1 MSTTPVDLDAL
12 AQQSGAISSTPTASP
27 PPAGGVDLDALA
39 QQSGAISS
47 TTAQPSLMSNLRSS
61 MSELGQQANRAV
73 QGASKS
79 YAQVPATVGKVIQN
93 IPGVGP
99 FLSKHTD
106 LDATTKQYAAEAARP
121 IAPTSGGDTTA
132 ATTGAALETMAEW
145 MAGEGELKA
154 LTQGERLV
162 KIGQNIKLLEK
173 MPRLAEAIA
182 AHPDVAATLATAA
195 RQGTVQGAQTLAH
208 GGTASEAA
216 TSAGT
221 AAVLGGALEGGLR
234 GLGSAAE
241 AAAPRTTPIEGA
253 DFPTRPDATLNLR
266 PLAGGAPDAATG
278 AVDEALSNMGQR
290 AVARSLNRNLAARA
304 EIEATARPAPVAPAV
319 VTDASRMLPAPE
331 ATSPTFTVP
340 PAVTPTDVATA
351 PTFAPTSTQ
360 YAGTETVPNPNFQP
374 LGGTA
379 PEVTV
384 PGQSVEDAA
393 QQAGTQ
399 VQTVPPRVIE
409 PQVSPDTRTPAQQRL
424 DQVRGIPPE
433 AVTGPATIQQARPPL
448 YRQPEIIT
456 PSTMERTGGGNL
468 ILTSDGQQ
476 MSIAR
481 ARAQQGQYESIM
493 DDPQIWSELGTRQQR
508 AIQNAH
514 ADISGQLR
522 TIDDAAASQQQ
533 SFADYA
539 ARQQGTIDDYAASQP
554 HFDAPDVA
562 DAVANTGSLADASHQ
577 LKANNGVFWTKA
589 DALSG
594 GRFTELRNQE
604 KALQNAL
611 RSEGRT
617 GDRATLAQ
625 QLQDNQTAQENLFE
639 QHRTQLSPQEWDM
652 HRAGYQDGMVLGNY
666 DSLIQSHFNGITRAD
681 VADNGNLQRVFN
693 PSEGFNQQIENFLNK
708 GTNRAVLERTIGRE
722 GILNT
727 KQIGQLFENSDRQAA
742 TGDLLDSIGSAIR
755 RHHYGIG
762 GLTGGGLAYGATHSV
777 GAGLG
782 ILGGSVLAGTATGT
796 INHVAQRIASDPA
809 FAKSFIYAV
818 RNGVAPRIAGPLLAA
833 AFMRRTPPPQPAPPP
848 Q

>member
-1 MSTTPVDLDAL
+1 MDTLLMATPSNSTSAAAAPPDVVFDA
-12 AQQSGAISSTPTASP
+12 PTTAPQGITFDAPTTSATNEP
-27 PPAGGVDLDALA
+27 PPGVVFDQPT
-39 QQSGAISS
+39 QQP
-47 TTAQPSLMSNLRSS
+47 TLLSNLKSS
-61 MSELGQQANRAV
+61 LHELGQEFTQAE
-73 QGASKS
+73 QGANASF
-79 YAQVPATVGKVIQN
+79 AQVPATVGKAIQN

-99 FLSKHTD
+99 LLSKYTD
-106 LDATTKQYAAEAARP
+106 LDATTARYAAQAAQP
-121 IAPTSGGDTTA
+121 IKPTDTGSTTA
-132 ATTGAALETMAEW
+132 GTAGAAIETIAEW
-145 MAGEGELKA
+145 MVGEGELKA
-154 LTQGERLV
+154 LSQGERMV
-162 KIGQNIKLLEK
+162 KIGQNVKLLEK
-173 MPRLAEAIA
+173 MPWLADAIA
-182 AHPDVAATLATAA
+182 SHPDVAATLATMA

-208 GGTASEAA
+208 GGTAKEALA
-216 TSAGT
+216 SAGT
-221 AAVLGGALEGGLR
+221 TAAVGGALEGGLR
-234 GLGSAAE
+234 ALGSAAE
-241 AAAPRTTPIEGA
+241 RAAPTVTQIEGA
-253 DFPTRPDATLNLR
+253 DFSTRPGGTELNLR
-266 PLAGGAPDAATG
+266 PLTGGAPDEATG

-290 AVARSLNRNLAARA
+290 AVARSLNRNLAARNA
-304 EIEATARPAPVAPAV
+304 IDAAAPTA
-319 VTDASRMLPAPE
+319 VTDASRMLPAP
-331 ATSPTFTVP
+331 AGSTPGFTVP
-340 PAVTPTDVATA
+340 PDVEPTDVVGQ

-360 YAGTETVPNPNFQP
+360 SAGTETVPNPNFQP
-374 LGGTA
+374 LGGQS

-384 PGQSVEDAA
+384 PGQSVEEAA

-399 VQTVPPRVIE
+399 VQAVPPRVIE
-409 PQVSPDTRTPAQQRL
+409 PQVSPDTRTPAQKRL
-424 DQVRGIPPE
+424 DQARGIPPR
-433 AVTGPATIQQARPPL
+433 AVTGPETIEQARPEL

-456 PSTMERTGGGNL
+456 PATMERTGGGNL

-481 ARAQQGQYESIM
+481 ARAQQGQYENIM
-493 DDPQIWSELGTRQQR
+493 SDPTIWGELGTRQRQ

-514 ADISGQLR
+514 VDISDQLR
-522 TIDDAAASQQQ
+522 
-533 SFADYA
+533 SF
-539 ARQQGTIDDYAASQP
+539 DDYAASQP
-554 HFDAPDVA
+554 HFDPPNVA

-577 LKANNGVFWTKA
+577 LKTENGTFWTRA
-589 DALSG
+589 NELSN
-594 GRFTELRNQE
+594 GRFNELRNQE

-625 QLQDNQTAQENLFE
+625 QLQDNQEAQENLFD

-681 VADNGNLQRVFN
+681 VADTGGRLQRVFD

-742 TGDLLDSIGSAIR
+742 SKTLMQNISSAIR
-755 RHHYGIG
+755 RHHWGVG
-762 GLTGGGLAYGATHSV
+762 GLAGGSLAYGASHSLGL
-777 GAGLG
+777 GAG
-782 ILGGSVLAGTATGT
+782 ILGGAAAAGTVSGT
-796 INHVAQRIASDPA
+796 ISHVAQRIVSDPA

-833 AFMRRTPPPQPAPPP
+833 AFMRGTPPPQQP